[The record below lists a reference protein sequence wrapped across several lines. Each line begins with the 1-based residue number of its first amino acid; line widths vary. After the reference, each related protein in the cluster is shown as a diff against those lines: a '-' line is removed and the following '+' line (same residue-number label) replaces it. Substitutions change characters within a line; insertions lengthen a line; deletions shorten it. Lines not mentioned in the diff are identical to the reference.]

1 MTYWR
6 KAVLEMVSTESEE
19 KELVDLAPI
28 RVSLIHKNKS
38 VKTAVI
44 DEIMKEGLSQGFLF
58 VIFQP
63 KSLLLK
69 Q

>member
-38 VKTAVI
+38 VKTVI